1 MDPTH
6 KLPATPSRYRFL
18 LTFLAYFL
26 PLQGVLLLIFGAF
39 YLSDLKLQKAIL
51 IKQESAQVE
60 FYKKI
65 LTTDFKDAV
74 QDLLYLAGSQV
85 LKMYLDQ
92 GTPALRQAVTE
103 NFVLFSNL
111 QGVFDQVRYLDADG
125 QEVIRIDLVQGE
137 PYIVPPDRL
146 QSKAKR
152 YYFQDSIKLQ
162 RGEVYVSPFDL
173 NIEGQEIERP
183 FKPMIRFATPVFDS
197 RGRKRGVL
205 VLNYLGKTLIDI
217 LNQAEPTAQGQLM
230 LLNAA
235 GYWLHGP
242 DPQDEWGFMFPDK
255 KEMTFGR
262 QYPNAWRTIA
272 VSDSGLIETPK
283 GIFTYDTVYPL
294 REARI
299 TTSAVTKYPGAE
311 EPSSKQY
318 KWKIVSAVPAAAWRQ
333 RSYALLKQMSLLY
346 LPLSLILVIAG
357 LLLARA
363 RLGRRQAE
371 ASVQIERDK
380 LRDILDTMPVGICVI
395 TRGQAIEYVNPPL
408 EQAFGPVAGRKCQE
422 YFLEPGT
429 DSLWFRDLF
438 NAAGQHV
445 RQEWVSA
452 KTGRTYDLLITPFQ
466 DAQGLAAHL
475 LIFHDIT
482 ERRRTEAA
490 LREMT
495 ILQQAILN
503 SANYTIISTTP
514 EGIITTF
521 NAAAER
527 FLGYAAAEVIGKTTL
542 AFLHD
547 PEEVKR
553 RAEELTKELEAPVE
567 PGFEAFVAK
576 ARLGVPDEREWT
588 YIRKDGSRY
597 PVLLSV
603 TALRDSRG
611 DLTGFLGIA
620 SDITERKQAEEKLR
634 DSEQRFR
641 SLVETTSDWV
651 WELDQNGC
659 YTYASPKIE
668 DLLGYRPDEV
678 IGKTPFEFMPPEE
691 ANRVRAVMGNLT
703 AGHQPFAGLENVNL
717 HKAGRQV
724 ILETS
729 GVPVFDK
736 EGRFSGYRGIDR
748 DITQRK
754 RAEEDLKFQI
764 QFIETLIETI
774 PIPVFYKDASGRY
787 TGCNHAF
794 EEMFGKSRDE
804 IMGKNAYDLNPKE
817 LADKYVAMDREL
829 FERLGTQVYEWKV
842 KTAYGPEKEVIFYK
856 ASFTD
861 SGGKVA
867 GLIGVILDITER
879 KRFEESL
886 KQSEEQVR
894 LLLNSTAEGI
904 YGIDLQGNCTFAN
917 PSCLR
922 MLGYT
927 DLEQLL
933 GRNMHNLIHHSYPDG
948 SPMNVENCHIY
959 RAFREGRGM
968 HRDDEVLWRADGAS
982 FPAEYWSHPQI
993 VKGEVA
999 GAVVTF
1005 TDITERKQ
1013 TEALLAAERQRLA
1026 NIIEG
1031 TNVGTW
1037 EWNVQTGETTFNER
1051 WAGIIG
1057 YTLAELAPISI
1068 DTWKRL
1074 THPDDLAAATDLLAR
1089 HFRKELPYYS
1099 CEIRMRHKNGSWVWV
1114 LDRGK
1119 VAIWTDD
1126 GKPLIAAGTHADI
1139 TARKQAEEASIRL
1152 AAIVESSNDAIIG
1165 KTLDGTITNWNQGA
1179 ERMYG
1184 YTASEVL
1191 GRHISLLTPPE
1202 NADDLKK
1209 IFARIRAGERVEHLE
1224 AVRIRKDGQLIDV
1237 SLTISPI
1244 KDIQGHIIGVSTI
1257 ARDITKQKQA
1267 DAELRKLSRAV
1278 QESPA
1283 TVVITDT
1290 QGNIEYVNPKF
1301 TQVTGYSPEEAIG
1314 QNPRILKSGETTPE
1328 EYKVLWDT
1336 ITSGGE
1342 WRGFF
1347 HNKKK
1352 NGELYWESA
1361 SISPIKDPNGVIT
1374 NFIAVKEDITAIKEA
1389 QDELAKL
1396 SLVASKTD
1404 NAVIIT
1410 DQEGLVEWVNDG
1422 FTRMTDYTLP
1432 EVIGK
1437 KPGPI
1442 LQGPMTDPE
1451 TVKRIRAL
1459 LKKQEPFTE
1468 EILNYHKDGRP
1479 YWVSLDIT
1487 PILND
1492 RGEVVRFI
1500 SIQRDITP
1508 WKEAGEA
1515 LRQAKEAADAANRAK
1530 SDFLASMSHEIRT
1543 PMNAIIGMA
1552 DLLGETPLTQE
1563 QHQYVEVFRSAGET
1577 LLMLINDIL
1586 DLSKVEAGQITLES
1600 IDFDLREIV
1609 EKVCEVMAF
1618 KAHQKGLE
1626 LACRIMP
1633 EVPTQL
1639 VGDPVRVRQT
1649 LTNLV
1654 GNAIKFTEAGEVVVE
1669 VKIASEDQCPE
1680 DLADRCPVTFVVK
1693 DTGIGVSPEKLGAI
1707 FEKFTQADATIT
1719 RKYGGTGLG
1728 LAISKHLVELMGGR
1742 LQVQS
1747 QVGQGSTFWFTIP
1760 FARQVEPRGKPRL
1773 TPADLQNLSI
1783 LVVDDNA
1790 TNRLILREILTGW
1803 GAQVSEA
1810 GNGTEGLEAL
1820 NQAQKVGHPF
1830 RLVLLDGR
1838 MPQMDG
1844 FGVAEAIKKDSG
1856 LSGMTVMMLTS
1867 DARSGDL
1874 TRAQNLGIA
1883 SYLVKPVKRSDLREA
1898 INRALQQAPP
1908 DTITAHPPLA
1918 PEEYPP
1924 LRILLAD
1931 DSGDNRLLIQAY
1943 LKNFPFQLDLAENG
1957 EQALHKFQAGAYDL
1971 VLMDMQ
1977 MPVMDGYTATAK
1989 IREWER
1995 QQKLPPTPVLALT
2008 AYALKEEIQKSLDA
2022 GCTAHL
2028 TKPIKKAVLL
2038 EAIKQY
2044 SRSSR
2049 GD

>member
-1 MDPTH
+1 MTMAPAS
-6 KLPATPSRYRFL
+6 KLPAAPSRRRL
-18 LTFLAYFL
+18 LPTFMAYFL

-39 YLSDLKLQKAIL
+39 YFSDLKLQKEIL
-51 IKQESAQVE
+51 IKHESAQVE

-65 LTTDFKDAV
+65 LTADFKNAV
-74 QDLLYLAGSQV
+74 QDLLYLAGSQA

-103 NFVLFSNL
+103 NLVLFSNL

-125 QEVIRIDLVQGE
+125 QEVIRINLVQGQ

-146 QSKAKR
+146 QSKADR
-152 YYFQDSIKLQ
+152 YYFQGSIKLGH
-162 RGEVYVSPFDL
+162 GEIYVSPLDL
-173 NIEGQEIERP
+173 NIEGQGIERP
-183 FKPMIRFATPVFDS
+183 FKPVIRFATPVFDS
-197 RGRKRGVL
+197 RGRKRGVV

-217 LNQAEPTAQGQLM
+217 LNQAEPAAQGQLM
-230 LLNAA
+230 LLNDE

-242 DPQDEWGFMFPDK
+242 NPQDEWGFMFPDK
-255 KEMTFGR
+255 KETTFGR

-272 VSDSGLIETPK
+272 GSDSGLIETPK

-294 REARI
+294 LEARI
-299 TTSAVTKYPGAE
+299 ADNGPPVSIGPVGE
-311 EPSSKQY
+311 EISSGQY
-318 KWKIVSAVPAAAWRQ
+318 KWKIVSVVPAAAWRQ
-333 RSYALLKQMSLLY
+333 RSHALLEQLSLLY
-346 LPLSLILVIAG
+346 LPLSLILVLG
-357 LLLARA
+357 SWLLARA

-380 LRDILDTMPVGICVI
+380 LRDILDTMPAGICVI
-395 TRGQAIEYVNPPL
+395 TREQAVEYVNPLL
-408 EQAFGPVAGRKCQE
+408 EQAFGPVAGRKCFE

-429 DSLWFRDLF
+429 DSFWCRDLF

-445 RQEWVSA
+445 RQEWFSA

-466 DAQGLAAHL
+466 DTQGLPARL
-475 LIFHDIT
+475 LIFHDII

-490 LREMT
+490 LLEMT

-527 FLGYAAAEVIGKTTL
+527 SLGYAAAEVIGKVTPAL
-542 AFLHD
+542 LHD

-553 RAEELTKELEAPVE
+553 RAEELSQELGVPVE

-576 ARLGVPDEREWT
+576 ARLGGPDEREWT

-597 PVLLSV
+597 PALLSV

-620 SDITERKQAEEKLR
+620 SDITERKQAEE
-634 DSEQRFR
+634 
-641 SLVETTSDWV
+641 
-651 WELDQNGC
+651 N
-659 YTYASPKIE
+659 
-668 DLLGYRPDEV
+668 
-678 IGKTPFEFMPPEE
+678 
-691 ANRVRAVMGNLT
+691 
-703 AGHQPFAGLENVNL
+703 
-717 HKAGRQV
+717 
-724 ILETS
+724 
-729 GVPVFDK
+729 
-736 EGRFSGYRGIDR
+736 
-748 DITQRK
+748 
-754 RAEEDLKFQI
+754 LKFQM
-764 QFIETLIETI
+764 QFMATLLETI
-774 PIPVFYKDASGRY
+774 PIPVFYKDTSGIY

-794 EEMFGKSRDE
+794 EAMFGKSRDE
-804 IMGKNAYDLNPKE
+804 IMGKSVYDLSPKE
-817 LADKYVAMDREL
+817 IADEYAAMDREL
-829 FERLGTQVYEWKV
+829 FERLGTQVYEWRV
-842 KTAYGPEKEVIFYK
+842 KPAYGPEKKVIFYK

-886 KQSEEQVR
+886 KQSEERVR

-917 PSCLR
+917 PSCLN

-927 DLEQLL
+927 DLDQVL
-933 GRNMHNLIHHSYPDG
+933 GQNMHNLIHHSYPDG
-948 SPMNVENCHIY
+948 SPLNVEDCHIY

-999 GAVVTF
+999 GVVVTF

-1013 TEALLAAERQRLA
+1013 AEAMLAAERQRLA

-1037 EWNVQTGETTFNER
+1037 EWNVQTGETIFNER

-1074 THPDDLAAATDLLAR
+1074 THPDDLAAATDLWVR
-1089 HFRKELPYYS
+1089 HFRKELPYFN
-1099 CEIRMRHKNGSWVWV
+1099 CEIRMRHQNGSWVWV

-1119 VAIWTDD
+1119 VVTWTED
-1126 GKPLIAAGTHADI
+1126 GKPLIAAGTHVDI

-1165 KTLDGTITNWNQGA
+1165 KTSDGIITSWNQGA
-1179 ERMYG
+1179 ERIYG

-1191 GRHISLLTPPE
+1191 GRHVSLLTPPE

-1209 IFARIRAGERVEHLE
+1209 ILGRIRAGERVEHLE
-1224 AVRIRKDGQLIDV
+1224 AVRLRKDGQLIDV

-1301 TQVTGYSPEEAIG
+1301 TQVTGYSLEEAIG

-1336 ITSGGE
+1336 ITSGRE
-1342 WRGFF
+1342 WRGVF

-1352 NGELYWESA
+1352 NGEFYWESA

-1410 DQEGLVEWVNDG
+1410 DQKGLVEWVNDG
-1422 FTRMTDYTLP
+1422 FTRMTDFTLA
-1432 EVIGK
+1432 EVLGK

-1451 TVKRIRAL
+1451 TVKRISAL

-1487 PILND
+1487 PILNSK
-1492 RGEVVRFI
+1492 GEVVRFI
-1500 SIQRDITP
+1500 SIQRDITQ
-1508 WKEAGEA
+1508 WKKAGEA

-1543 PMNAIIGMA
+1543 PMNAVLGMA

-1563 QHQYVEVFRSAGET
+1563 QHQYVEVLRSGGET
-1577 LLMLINDIL
+1577 ILNLINDIL
-1586 DLSKVEAGQITLES
+1586 DLAKVEAGQVTLER
-1600 IDFDLREIV
+1600 IDFDLPDIV

-1618 KAHQKGLE
+1618 KAHQKELE
-1626 LACRIMP
+1626 LACRILP
-1633 EVPTQL
+1633 EVPTRL
-1639 VGDPVRVRQT
+1639 VGDPVRVRQI

-1654 GNAIKFTEAGEVVVE
+1654 GNAIKFTEAGEVLIE
-1669 VKIASEDQCPE
+1669 IKIASQDQCPE
-1680 DLADRCPVTFVVK
+1680 DLAIPCHLTFSIQ
-1693 DTGIGVSPEKLGAI
+1693 DTGIGISPEKLEVI
-1707 FEKFTQADATIT
+1707 FEKFTQADSSTT

-1728 LAISKHLVELMGGR
+1728 LAISRQLVALMGGE

-1747 QVGQGSTFWFTIP
+1747 HVGQGSTFWFTIP
-1760 FARQVEPRGKPRL
+1760 FTRQIEPQDETAVPA
-1773 TPADLQNLSI
+1773 ADLQDLRV

-1790 TNRLILREILTGW
+1790 TNRLILREIMTNW
-1803 GAQVSEA
+1803 GARVVEA
-1810 GNGTEGLEAL
+1810 ENGIQGLAAL
-1820 NQAQKVGHPF
+1820 KQAQDAGQPF
-1830 RLVLLDGR
+1830 QLVLLDGR
-1838 MPQMDG
+1838 MPELDG
-1844 FGVAEAIKKDSG
+1844 FGMAEAIHLDAGFSG
-1856 LSGMTVMMLTS
+1856 PAVMMLTS

-1874 TRAQNLGIA
+1874 ARAQRLGIA
-1883 SYLVKPVKRSDLREA
+1883 GYLVKPVKRHDLREA
-1898 INRALQQAPP
+1898 IDHALHRTQMAAALPP
-1908 DTITAHPPLA
+1908 PPPSIT
-1918 PEEYPP
+1918 PEDQRP

-1931 DSGDNRLLIQAY
+1931 DSADNRLLIQAY
-1943 LKNFPFQLDLAENG
+1943 LKKYPFQLDIAENG
-1957 EQALHKFQAGAYDL
+1957 EEALAKFQANSYDL
-1971 VLMDMQ
+1971 VLMDIQ
-1977 MPVMDGYTATAK
+1977 MPVMDGYTATRRL
-1989 IREWER
+1989 REWEG
-1995 QQKLPPTPVLALT
+1995 QQQVPPTPVIALT

-2022 GCTAHL
+2022 GCTLHL
-2028 TKPIKKAVLL
+2028 TKPIKKNVLL
-2038 EAIKQY
+2038 EAIMQ
-2044 SRSSR
+2044 SVGVREER
-2049 GD
+2049 D